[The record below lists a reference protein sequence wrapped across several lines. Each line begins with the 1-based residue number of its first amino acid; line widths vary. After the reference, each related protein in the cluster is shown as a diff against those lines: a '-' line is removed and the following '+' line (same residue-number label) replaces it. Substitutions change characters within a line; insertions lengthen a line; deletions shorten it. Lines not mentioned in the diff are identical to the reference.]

1 MVASFVLLNEK
12 ILHNNAT
19 LQDPTPKDVFFLA
32 GKSSVKMTLI
42 YSLSA
47 ARSVGVYPVYG
58 LVLDLYMMNN
68 EDGKSMRTMDIYEL

>member
-1 MVASFVLLNEK
+1 MQPYR
-12 ILHNNAT
+12 T
-19 LQDPTPKDVFFLA
+19 PLQKMFFLA
-32 GKSSVKMTLI
+32 GKSVKMTLI

-68 EDGKSMRTMDIYEL
+68 EDGKSMRTMDIYES

>member
-1 MVASFVLLNEK
+1 
-12 ILHNNAT
+12 
-19 LQDPTPKDVFFLA
+19 
-32 GKSSVKMTLI
+32 MTLI